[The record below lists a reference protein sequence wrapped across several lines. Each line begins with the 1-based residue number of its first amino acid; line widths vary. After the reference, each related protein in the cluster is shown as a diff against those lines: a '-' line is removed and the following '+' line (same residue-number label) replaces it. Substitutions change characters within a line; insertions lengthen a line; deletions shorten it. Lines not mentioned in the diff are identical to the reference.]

1 MRPVLKIRYLLDF
14 TARKFRNV
22 VFKIQKVAIFKTNSF
37 IAQYFKDISIIIS
50 ILFTGKMDG
59 PKLAKFHFCQ
69 QIQYPFSI
77 HNSDRVAESLSKS
90 SIFPTCS
97 FFIEL
102 LKVYFNPDGTGKNFL
117 KISKLAVRLVKKF
130 AVNRGGKFP
139 ISRHLFVTSLGYTV
153 GLWNTHTLLN
163 LGTWICLLC
172 YNHPWAPTGVFG
184 SLAFFWQIVSSFIV
198 HLLSFL
204 WSLSWHSKLYIWKG
218 PLWMD

>member
-1 MRPVLKIRYLLDF
+1 MRPALKIRYLLDF

-22 VFKIQKVAIFKTNSF
+22 VFKIRKVVIFKTNSF

-50 ILFTGKMDG
+50 ILFTGKKDG
-59 PKLAKFHFCQ
+59 PKLAKFHFCK

-97 FFIEL
+97 FLLEL
-102 LKVYFNPDGTGKNFL
+102 LKVYFNPDGTGKNFT
-117 KISKLAVRLVKKF
+117 VKF

-184 SLAFFWQIVSSFIV
+184 SLAFFRQIVSSFIV

-204 WSLSWHSKLYIWKG
+204 WSLSWHSKLYIRKG

>member
-1 MRPVLKIRYLLDF
+1 MRPALKIRYLLDF
-14 TARKFRNV
+14 TVRKFRNV
-22 VFKIQKVAIFKTNSF
+22 VFKIRKVVIFKTNSV

-50 ILFTGKMDG
+50 ILFTGQKDG

-90 SIFPTCS
+90 SIFPT
-97 FFIEL
+97 FAFLIEL

-153 GLWNTHTLLN
+153 GL
-163 LGTWICLLC
+163 
-172 YNHPWAPTGVFG
+172 
-184 SLAFFWQIVSSFIV
+184 
-198 HLLSFL
+198 
-204 WSLSWHSKLYIWKG
+204 
-218 PLWMD
+218 

>member
-50 ILFTGKMDG
+50 ILFTGKKDG

-117 KISKLAVRLVKKF
+117 KISKLAVGLVKKF
-130 AVNRGGKFP
+130 AGNRGGKFP
-139 ISRHLFVTSLGYTV
+139 ISRHLFVTLLGYTV

-172 YNHPWAPTGVFG
+172 YN